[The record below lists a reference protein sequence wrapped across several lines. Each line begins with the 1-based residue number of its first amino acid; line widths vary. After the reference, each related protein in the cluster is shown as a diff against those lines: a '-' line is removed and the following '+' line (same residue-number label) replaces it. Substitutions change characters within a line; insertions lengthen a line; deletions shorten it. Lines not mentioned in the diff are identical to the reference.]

1 MIDWVRLEILAGDGG
16 NGCISFRR
24 EKYAPKGGPDGG
36 DGGNGGSVIVRAT
49 ARLSTLN
56 HLQGKKK
63 IQAESGGPGQKRKK
77 FGANAKDFYLDLP
90 VGTRIIVTAE
100 NPISR
105 MGMKAIN
112 RRNQDSYCYSQEYE
126 DQVHANVC
134 QLDQDGSLRE
144 KQKQLSEVTNE
155 LTPEFGLPISTGK
168 VVFELNEVGQ
178 EFLLCQGGLGGRGNT
193 QFKSSTLTTPRIAEF
208 GSVGERKEIVLE
220 LRLLADIGLVGQ
232 PNVGKSS
239 LLSVLTE
246 ARPKV
251 ANYPFTTL
259 EPNLGILTQTD
270 LVMADIPGLIAGAH
284 TGKGLGTNFLRHIAH
299 CRMLCFV
306 VAVADAH
313 LAEVAEGQFASA
325 IVELKQQL
333 EMLHSELI
341 QASPTFLDKPQLII
355 LSKIDLYPEDLIK
368 AAKTKLVG
376 RTKTPFFAVSSA
388 NREGIEQLR
397 QYLMGI
403 GAQS

>member
-1 MIDWVRLEILAGDGG
+1 
-16 NGCISFRR
+16 
-24 EKYAPKGGPDGG
+24 
-36 DGGNGGSVIVRAT
+36 
-49 ARLSTLN
+49 
-56 HLQGKKK
+56 
-63 IQAESGGPGQKRKK
+63 
-77 FGANAKDFYLDLP
+77 
-90 VGTRIIVTAE
+90 
-100 NPISR
+100 
-105 MGMKAIN
+105 
-112 RRNQDSYCYSQEYE
+112 
-126 DQVHANVC
+126 
-134 QLDQDGSLRE
+134 
-144 KQKQLSEVTNE
+144 
-155 LTPEFGLPISTGK
+155 
-168 VVFELNEVGQ
+168 
-178 EFLLCQGGLGGRGNT
+178 
-193 QFKSSTLTTPRIAEF
+193 
-208 GSVGERKEIVLE
+208 VGERKEIVLE

-306 VAVADAH
+306 VAVAGAH